1 MSEEKNEYTVELSTK
16 VIQVFENYKRKY
28 DYTIESGGILAG
40 RIVDHKIIIEELTEP
55 YESDKRKRFSFKR
68 ESFGHQAYMDEIWA
82 KSDNALTYLGEWHS
96 HDQKEI
102 SPSIIDYSNWKRIMR
117 RTHNS
122 EVLVF
127 LILGRVDVAVWIGKG
142 GELIRIDDVKYNE
155 DNKKDS

>member
-1 MSEEKNEYTVELSTK
+1 
-16 VIQVFENYKRKY
+16 
-28 DYTIESGGILAG
+28 
-40 RIVDHKIIIEELTEP
+40 
-55 YESDKRKRFSFKR
+55 
-68 ESFGHQAYMDEIWA
+68 
-82 KSDNALTYLGEWHS
+82 
-96 HDQKEI
+96 
-102 SPSIIDYSNWKRIMR
+102 MR